1 MNLVFFFVRWPEP
14 GAVKTRLAES
24 IGDEGAANLYRVMAE
39 EQVSRLRAGSTGV
52 YTLILYGTPVEKI
65 RQVVLWLNDGSQPF
79 TDAMPQPDAPL
90 ARRLEHAME
99 WGFGKLKAERVAFVG
114 SDCPDITPEIIAR
127 AFALLET
134 QDAAVGRA
142 DDGGFYLLA
151 LRKGEPGLFDAVTYS
166 TDSTGDQLVKALQT
180 KGATTDDGSLPRL
193 RDVDRLEDYRALTE
207 ATRARLAA
215 WAGRSGIVLP

>member
-24 IGDEGAANLYRVMAE
+24 IGDEAAANLYRVMAE
-39 EQVSRLRAGSTGV
+39 EQVSRLRAGSPGV
-52 YTLILYGTPVEKI
+52 YTLLLYGTPVEKI
-65 RQVVLWLNDGSQPF
+65 RQIVLWLNDGSQPI
-79 TDAMPQPDAPL
+79 TDAMPQPDVPL

-99 WGFGKLKAERVAFVG
+99 WGFGKLKAERIAFVG

-134 QDAAVGRA
+134 QDAVIGRA

-151 LRKGEPGLFDAVTYS
+151 LRKPLPGLFDGVTYS
-166 TDSTGDQLVKALQT
+166 TASTGDQLLRALQT
-180 KGATTDDGSLPRL
+180 KGATLDDGSLPRL
-193 RDVDRLEDYRALTE
+193 RDVDRLEDYQALPE
-207 ATRARLAA
+207 ATRARLTA
-215 WAGRSGIVLP
+215 WAQRSGIALP